1 MGSQAGGAVRDV
13 TIGGLRPPP
22 GRPAARGAGAPLR
35 SAPAG
40 DAPPPNEEL
49 VNGSRERTRNS
60 TRSVQAVVHSSSA
73 DLVRAVVL
81 QDDVDAAQ
89 QLTRHRAHGCAPRL
103 ALVESTLEV
112 SGQVGVRTTRRHGR
126 QPQCSAQVGRAAFGH
141 VGLSCGE
148 LAGGEHRRIDAG
160 VGDQALETREAADVA
175 DLGHQAGAQD
185 WANPL
190 DVSHVLLD
198 SAQQHLDLLLDRGYL
213 VLHEC
218 DLVQQGAQL
227 ETGYSAQLGQTQRV
241 ACRGLYRLG
250 LDQAKPATTGLLQH
264 RGQFA
269 QVGLGEVGGGRRLLQ
284 QRSGTLDEHVTEQF
298 LVLGKD
304 PIENAQCPP
313 LSVADLVDQS
323 PTEAGQLAQ
332 LKDRLVRHVGSAS
345 PANAYHVGDQP
356 GILAIALDL
365 AHCRLAIGV
374 RLQRVEDLDAV
385 PSADERVV
393 QRQPVVASGF
403 QADSHWLGQALHIVQ
418 QRAHTRLGVAKPT
431 RLPNLLAVLAH
442 EARLVRAFGDV
453 NTDGDH
459 RGDLPSMLEAGQVPD
474 VRESS
479 TALCVKR
486 GGLAPHN
493 LLIRVRS
500 RSRGQQSLGRSPTLQ
515 GEPAQP
521 RLHRQQPYPMV
532 DGVEPTQLTRRLA
545 MPTLRET
552 LTVAE
557 QLACAVRQHT
567 PIQLA
572 HTFAAFEGQF
582 YDRLPFDDLARQVH
596 ALYAPDDA
604 DLFRSRLDRRLRDR
618 HSAPVAWDAASPA
631 SIAGRYVA

>member
-1 MGSQAGGAVRDV
+1 MGRQAGGAVRDV

-22 GRPAARGAGAPLR
+22 GRQAARGAAAPLR

-403 QADSHWLGQALHIVQ
+403 QADSHWLGQA
-418 QRAHTRLGVAKPT
+418 
-431 RLPNLLAVLAH
+431 
-442 EARLVRAFGDV
+442 
-453 NTDGDH
+453 
-459 RGDLPSMLEAGQVPD
+459 PD

-521 RLHRQQPYPMV
+521 RLHRQQPYPMI
-532 DGVEPTQLTRRLA
+532 DGVEPTQLTRRSRLQSNNA
-545 MPTLRET
+545 RSVWWRGNAVLLPDVSSRKRSLRWRAIWSGVSAATRAAASSIARGMPSSRRQISA
-552 LTVAE
+552 TV
-557 QLACAVRQHT
+557 
-567 PIQLA
+567 
-572 HTFAAFEGQF
+572 AAFERVSAKP
-582 YDRLPFDDLARQVH
+582 DKTVLARSMNRRT
-596 ALYAPDDA
+596 AS
-604 DLFRSRLDRRLRDR
+604 LFAS
-618 HSAPVAWDAASPA
+618 SARGCA
-631 SIAGRYVA
+631 